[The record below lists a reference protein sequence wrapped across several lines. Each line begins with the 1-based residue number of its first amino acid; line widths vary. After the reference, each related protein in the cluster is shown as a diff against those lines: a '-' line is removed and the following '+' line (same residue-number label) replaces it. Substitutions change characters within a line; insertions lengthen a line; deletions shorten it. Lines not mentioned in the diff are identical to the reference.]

1 MKLQFFISISRTF
14 LFCSSKAARIKY
26 FLRGD
31 QIVARTTDYSIL
43 KSLLQR
49 NERAL
54 KSEFAYWQHENS
66 EEDETL
72 FMSTK
77 DILKSLFFH
86 VVWKSSEKTHFEI
99 EKKNYEN
106 KKMKFFIKKTKF
118 SANSQQSSADS
129 QQILSKP

>member
-31 QIVARTTDYSIL
+31 QIVARTTDYWDYSIL

-77 DILKSLFFH
+77 DILKSLFFIVCENH
-86 VVWKSSEKTHFEI
+86 PKKLI
-99 EKKNYEN
+99 LKLKKKNYKN
-106 KKMKFFIKKTKF
+106 IKKKKKKIKKKKICDF
-118 SANSQQSSADS
+118 SRFFFV
-129 QQILSKP
+129 L